1 MVDYIVRLHD
11 MKLEDYLAL
20 DDPSPR
26 DGSVVFFLRALRNVL
41 TLGCSLTV

>member
-11 MKLEDYLAL
+11 MKLDDYLAL

-26 DGSVVFFLRALRNVL
+26 EGSVVFLLSALR
-41 TLGCSLTV
+41 TTSLYDAV